1 MEDVAKTVC
10 THAHKCALGLG
21 GWGLPPPFFPV
32 PKLRKAPQWWVHAPA
47 FVYTQPPGWALRES
61 AVLLLCE
68 DMD

>member
-10 THAHKCALGLG
+10 KHAHKCALGLG

-47 FVYTQPPGWALRES
+47 FVYTQPPGWALCES

-68 DMD
+68 DTD